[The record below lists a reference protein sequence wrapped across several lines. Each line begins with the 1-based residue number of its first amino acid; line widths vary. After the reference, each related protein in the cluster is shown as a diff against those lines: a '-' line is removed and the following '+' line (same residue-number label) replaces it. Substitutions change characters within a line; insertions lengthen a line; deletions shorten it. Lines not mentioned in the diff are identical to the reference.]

1 MSDNDSTS
9 MQHQRRHAVSRILS
23 TGHRRLTAI
32 GFAGALAVMAFAGMY
47 SLFGNAS
54 ERNLTTGGS
63 SNRTQSS
70 NQAGSETTKQEDEM
84 QTPANGDEAAQN
96 GQSQSSSSTE
106 ITVNGRKVEAP
117 ANGSFKQTY
126 TENGATTD
134 ISVDSNHS
142 STTSGNGASNSSS
155 SSVQLNVN
163 SRSSSQ

>member
-1 MSDNDSTS
+1 MNDNDSAS
-9 MQHQRRHAVSRILS
+9 MQRQRRHAVSRILS
-23 TGHRRLTAI
+23 TGHRRMTAI
-32 GFAGALAVMAFAGMY
+32 GFAGAMAVIAFAGMY
-47 SLFGNAS
+47 SLFGNTS
-54 ERNLTTGGS
+54 ERSLTTGGS

-70 NQAGSETTKQEDEM
+70 NPAGPETTKQEDEM
-84 QTPANGDEAAQN
+84 QTPANGDDASQT

-106 ITVNGRKVEAP
+106 ITVNGRKVETP

-163 SRSSSQ
+163 SRSGGQ